1 MKDVKEVLQQWF
13 LIKKTSGGATK
24 NKTNKELAE
33 ELHKP
38 IIWLQYQKMYI
49 LTN

>member
-1 MKDVKEVLQQWF
+1 MKVIKEVLQQWF

-24 NKTNKELAE
+24 NKANKKLAE

-38 IIWLQYQKMYI
+38 II
-49 LTN
+49 